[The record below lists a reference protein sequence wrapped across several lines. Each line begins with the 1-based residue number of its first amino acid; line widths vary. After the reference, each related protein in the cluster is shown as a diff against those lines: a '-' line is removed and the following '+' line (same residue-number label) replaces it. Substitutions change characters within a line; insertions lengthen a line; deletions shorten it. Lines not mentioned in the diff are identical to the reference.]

1 MTRLTAKQKQRLYN
15 LLTQGRRGIEIA
27 KRLNLDPKVIYYHQ
41 KKFLGKDV
49 KSYVKAIGTDKPDAK
64 KQISV
69 ALIIIG
75 EQITA
80 IGRAMRGDYSV

>member
-1 MTRLTAKQKQRLYN
+1 MMTKKQKSKMFSLFEK
-15 LLTQGRRGIEIA
+15 GHRGVEVA
-27 KRLNLDPKVIYYHQ
+27 KRLNVNPKLIYYHQ
-41 KKFLGKDV
+41 KKFLGDV
-49 KSYVKAIGTDKPDAK
+49 KSYVKAIGTDKPDTK

-80 IGRAMRGDYSV
+80 IGRAMRGDHSV